1 MEYRIL
7 GSLEAWNG
15 GRELSLGGLKP
26 RALLALLLLH
36 ANELVPADRL
46 IDELWGEDSPEDA
59 PAALRVNVS
68 RLRKALPRDV
78 LMTRSPGYVLRVE
91 PDTLDL
97 HRFERLVDE
106 GRSLLARGSG
116 GDASDRIREALSL
129 WRGPALAD
137 FAYESFAQAAIAR
150 LEEIRLAALE
160 LRIDAD
166 LVVGRHDELVTE
178 LEALVAEHPLRER
191 LRSLHILAL
200 YRSGRQAEAL
210 EAYRRVRSLLVTE
223 LGLEPGPELQQL
235 ERRILSHDPALQA
248 PVTAR
253 RSLIFQVG
261 DEDFSPLRSLSQSHF
276 TLQPTELVGRAS
288 ELDDAR
294 RLVRDQGIRLLTFVG
309 PPGVGKTRLAMQL
322 ASELTEEF
330 EDGVFLVGLAPV
342 TDPALVEN
350 AIAQTVGVR
359 GVFEDYFGGRRALL
373 VVDNFEHLLA
383 AAPLIAHL
391 LAAAPRLRV
400 VATSREPLHL
410 TGERQFPVLPLP
422 LDDASQL
429 FVARARDV
437 GCELEP
443 DEVVADVCRRL
454 DRLPLAIELAAA
466 RTKLLSPKALL
477 ARLERRLPLLT
488 GGARDLPERQRA
500 LRVTIEWSYA
510 LLNEEERGLFA
521 RLAVFAGGCTLEAAE
536 EVCEGTLDQLTS
548 LVDKSLVLLDDDRLS
563 LHETIREYAWERLQ
577 SSGHSRVRQRHAE
590 YFLELFE
597 ADFEEN
603 LREENVGGATLA
615 GQERDNARAALAY
628 FRDAGERERMAR
640 LAGALSRFWEQ
651 VSPREGRSM
660 LEELPADEELPRD
673 VRARALWAA
682 AGVAGAEGD
691 LRREKSFLDEA
702 ITLFRQLGDRPSL
715 AAALM
720 RLGGVAVHEGD
731 YRRAQELLEKS
742 RQLAVELGSTKR
754 LAGITNI
761 MAHIPLYRGDYRQA
775 RVLFEDALAECQSF
789 GDARASSMV
798 LGNLGQLA
806 LAENRAED
814 AVAFFKESLAAAT
827 ELDPDHILNS
837 LDGLAAVA
845 ISHGEAELAARL
857 LGTTEEWRWRIGFAQ
872 EPFEADLRARTVSA
886 AEEAV
891 GAKTYTARVE
901 EGRKLTIPEAVDYA
915 LRSLE

>member
-1 MEYRIL
+1 
-7 GSLEAWNG
+7 
-15 GRELSLGGLKP
+15 
-26 RALLALLLLH
+26 
-36 ANELVPADRL
+36 
-46 IDELWGEDSPEDA
+46 
-59 PAALRVNVS
+59 
-68 RLRKALPRDV
+68 
-78 LMTRSPGYVLRVE
+78 
-91 PDTLDL
+91 
-97 HRFERLVDE
+97 
-106 GRSLLARGSG
+106 
-116 GDASDRIREALSL
+116 L
-129 WRGPALAD
+129 WRGPPLAD

-150 LEEIRLAALE
+150 LKEIRLAAVE

-166 LVVGRHDELVTE
+166 LALGRNDELVGE
-178 LEALVAEHPLRER
+178 LEALVGEHPLREH

-210 EAYRRVRSLLVTE
+210 EAYRQVRSLLVTE

-235 ERRILSHDPALQA
+235 ERRMLSHDPALQA

-261 DEDFSPLRSLSQSHF
+261 DEEFPPVRSLSQSNF
-276 TLQPTELVGRAS
+276 TLQPTELVGRRS

-359 GVFEDYFGGRRALL
+359 GVLEDYFRSRRMLV

-391 LAAAPRLRV
+391 LATAPGLQV

-410 TGERQFPVLPLP
+410 AGERQFPVRPLP
-422 LDDASQL
+422 LDDAGQL

-443 DEVVADVCRRL
+443 DEVVAEVCRRL
-454 DRLPLAIELAAA
+454 DLLPLAIELAAA
-466 RTKLLSPKALL
+466 RTKMLSPNALL

-488 GGARDLPERQRA
+488 GGARDLPERQRT

-510 LLNEEERGLFA
+510 LLNEEERQLFA

-536 EVCEGTLDQLTS
+536 EVCKGTLDQFAS
-548 LVDKSLVLLDDDRLS
+548 LVDKSLVLLEDDRLS

-577 SSGHSRVRQRHAE
+577 TNGETSRMRQRHAE
-590 YFLELFE
+590 YFLQLFE
-597 ADFEEN
+597 ADFEES
-603 LREENVGGATLA
+603 LREEKLGGVKLA
-615 GQERDNARAALAY
+615 AQEQDNARAALAY

-640 LAGALSRFWEQ
+640 LAAALWRFWEQ
-651 VSPREGRSM
+651 VSPREGRSVF
-660 LEELPADEELPRD
+660 EEIPAGAELPRN
-673 VRARALWAA
+673 VRARALRAA
-682 AGVAGAEGD
+682 AAVAGAEGD
-691 LRREKSFLDEA
+691 LRREKSLLEEA
-702 ITLFRQLGDRPSL
+702 ITLFDQRGDRPSL

-731 YRRAQELLEKS
+731 YRRARELLEKS
-742 RQLAVELGSTKR
+742 KRLTVELGGTRR
-754 LAGITNI
+754 LAGITNL
-761 MAHIPLYRGDYRQA
+761 MAHIPLYRGDFHQA
-775 RVLFEDALAECQSF
+775 RVLFEDALAQCH
-789 GDARASSMV
+789 GDRRASSMV

-806 LAENRAED
+806 LAEDRPED

-827 ELDPDHILNS
+827 EFDPDHILLS

-845 ISHGEAELAARL
+845 ITQGEAELAARL
-857 LGTTEEWRWRIGFAQ
+857 LGATEEWRWRIGFAL
-872 EPFEADLRARTVSA
+872 EPFEADLRATTASA
-886 AEEAV
+886 AEEAL
-891 GAKTYTARVE
+891 GAKAYSARVE
-901 EGRKLTIPEAVDYA
+901 EGRRLMILEAVDYA